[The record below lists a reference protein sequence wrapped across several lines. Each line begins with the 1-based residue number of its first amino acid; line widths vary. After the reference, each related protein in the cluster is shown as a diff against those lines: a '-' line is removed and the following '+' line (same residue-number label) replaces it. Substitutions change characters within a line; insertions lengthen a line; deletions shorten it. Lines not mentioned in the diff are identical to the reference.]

1 LAATDDNGFIV
12 SWLTFSEGVKGD
24 LNLRHADADG
34 VLGPAVVVAD
44 VDFTRRAG
52 LPQMTVFDDRVILV
66 WTGGDKSNKAIQVVS
81 LSQSVIEK

>member
-1 LAATDDNGFIV
+1 
-12 SWLTFSEGVKGD
+12 
-24 LNLRHADADG
+24 

-81 LSQSVIEK
+81 LPQSVIEK